1 MITHGSDTDASLVVF
16 IDKLELCILG
26 IPEALA
32 LLTQASKAKCRQPEY
47 IVLRNRVFWEAIM
60 YYNQTYPRSMTVLTN
75 IRKMLNS
82 FYHLSYDEFVEDLQA
97 LIQDCDRY
105 KRKAIVAQN
114 ENKFVLARLG
124 KLREEIIRQS
134 TGFGTNSD
142 LARRSARTKADAGAG
157 LGMSVVAGAGLGF
170 LVGGPIGA
178 LAVGSVLS
186 SSSMLLLQSSSL
198 DMSYAADWNSA
209 AMATAALLDSLTKVD
224 GIVDSI
230 AKFLG
235 MMASELEDIETAG
248 KNQID
253 ARRYLRYFQRKH
265 DEAVGMCDAF
275 MKTQSALQSAF
286 EDEADEVD
294 NSLRLEWLRE
304 RRNVVGY

>member
-1 MITHGSDTDASLVVF
+1 
-16 IDKLELCILG
+16 
-26 IPEALA
+26 
-32 LLTQASKAKCRQPEY
+32 
-47 IVLRNRVFWEAIM
+47 
-60 YYNQTYPRSMTVLTN
+60 MTVLTN

-294 NSLRLEWLRE
+294 NWLRLEWLRE